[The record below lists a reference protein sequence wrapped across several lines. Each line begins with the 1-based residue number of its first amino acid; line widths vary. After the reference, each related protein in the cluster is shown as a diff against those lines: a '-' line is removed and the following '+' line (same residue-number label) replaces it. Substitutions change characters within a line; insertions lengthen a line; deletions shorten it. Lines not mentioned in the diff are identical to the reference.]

1 MVYNLLLRGPQEVFV
16 ASGQFKRKSISRV
29 GKSAPSSASFT
40 CRGCGLA
47 IGGSRSVFYRH
58 RLFYCNKS
66 RYNNAWSLT
75 ELDRNEYE
83 GSGLS
88 PAILRT
94 CRLVHLEA
102 VPILYRTNSFRFEDA
117 AAARQFRWQTDM
129 QQAGY
134 VQKIHIMLPYGC
146 SEMTDPTAHGKRS
159 NLHPWLNYLTN
170 GRQGLPNDFP
180 NLKGITLTFG
190 RRLAISDA
198 KTVRNH
204 FDTFMR
210 YMYRLDWIQFI
221 GLNDVRLITHLKPV
235 LERSNGSNGE
245 ETIQAKFS
253 DYEEHFIGWTNVSLW
268 WGSPGSEPPCNIPA
282 FAGYH
287 GERWRLYPMEDGEDV
302 TYTAGSSYAC
312 WPNLTR

>member
-1 MVYNLLLRGPQEVFV
+1 MPRRQKTSPEAAFASSSLFRLPLEIRTMVYNLLLRGPQEVFV

-102 VPILYRTNSFRFEDA
+102 VPILIA
-117 AAARQFRWQTDM
+117 
-129 QQAGY
+129 
-134 VQKIHIMLPYGC
+134 
-146 SEMTDPTAHGKRS
+146 PTAFVSKMLRRRDNS
-159 NLHPWLNYLTN
+159 A
-170 GRQGLPNDFP
+170 
-180 NLKGITLTFG
+180 G
-190 RRLAISDA
+190 RRICSKQATCRRSISCFRTAVA
-198 KTVRNH
+198 K
-204 FDTFMR
+204 
-210 YMYRLDWIQFI
+210 
-221 GLNDVRLITHLKPV
+221 
-235 LERSNGSNGE
+235 
-245 ETIQAKFS
+245 
-253 DYEEHFIGWTNVSLW
+253 
-268 WGSPGSEPPCNIPA
+268 
-282 FAGYH
+282 
-287 GERWRLYPMEDGEDV
+287 
-302 TYTAGSSYAC
+302 
-312 WPNLTR
+312 